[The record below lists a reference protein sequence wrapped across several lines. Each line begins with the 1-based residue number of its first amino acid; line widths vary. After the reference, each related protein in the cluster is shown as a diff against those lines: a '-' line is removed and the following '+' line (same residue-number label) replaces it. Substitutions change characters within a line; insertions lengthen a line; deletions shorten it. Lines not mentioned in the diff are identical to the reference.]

1 MSQIPDTRVQAN
13 EVRALVQQIYRAC
26 GMGDT
31 DAGLMADSHVE
42 SDLRGAHSHGV
53 LRVPGYVAR
62 IVDGGVDPK
71 GQPAIAREYGACLV
85 VDGGNS
91 MGQIGCRYAM
101 QQVLDRAEVHGIAA
115 CAIRGSNHCGALAP
129 YAMQALPRDMIGLF
143 TTHSM
148 PIMAPW
154 GGAERL
160 IGNNPLAIALPAAQE
175 KPIVHD
181 GAFSVSAYGKVKYY
195 HQKGWDLPD
204 GWAFDKD
211 GRPALD
217 TAAALDGLL
226 APIGDFKGAALGMI
240 MGLFAALLSGG
251 AYGTELHAGDGRAR
265 ASEDSQFALAM
276 KIEAFVD
283 IDEFKSRVDTAIRQI
298 HACRLAPGV
307 ERLYAPGELEF
318 LQREVYV
325 RDGIPLNSATLADL
339 ASTARD
345 LGIETDAFTWL
356 TCQVE

>member
-1 MSQIPDTRVQAN
+1 MNDTPDVRVSAN
-13 EVRALVQQIYRAC
+13 DAHAFVEQIYQAC
-26 GMGDT
+26 GMNAT
-31 DAGLMADSHVE
+31 DAALMADSHVE

-53 LRVPGYVAR
+53 LRLPGYVAR
-62 IVDGGVDPK
+62 IVNGGVDPQ
-71 GQPAIAREYGACLV
+71 GQPSIAREYGACLV

-91 MGQIGCRYAM
+91 MGQVGCCYAM
-101 QQVLDRAEVHGIAA
+101 EQVLDRAEIHGIAA
-115 CAIRGSNHCGALAP
+115 CAIGSSNHCGALAP

-175 KPIVHD
+175 RPIVHD
-181 GAFSVSAYGKVKYY
+181 GAFSVSAYGKVGYY
-195 HQKGWDLPD
+195 HQKGWALPA

-217 TAAALDGLL
+217 TATALEGLL

-251 AYGTELHAGDGRAR
+251 AYGTELDAGDGKAR
-265 ASEDSQFALAM
+265 ASEDSQFALAI
-276 KIEAFVD
+276 KVEAFVD
-283 IDEFKSRVDTAIRQI
+283 VDEFKSRVDTAIRQI

-318 LQREVYV
+318 LQREEYN
-325 RDGIPLNSATLADL
+325 RDGIPLNTVTLADL
-339 ASTARD
+339 VTVARELNVD
-345 LGIETDAFTWL
+345 IGPYNWL
-356 TCQVE
+356 QPA

>member
-1 MSQIPDTRVQAN
+1 MSETPDTRVPAS
-13 EVRALVQQIYRAC
+13 EAHALVRQIYQAC
-26 GMGDT
+26 GMNKT
-31 DAGLMADSHVE
+31 DAALMADSHVE

-53 LRVPGYVAR
+53 LRIPGFVAR
-62 IVDGGVDPK
+62 LVKGGVDPQ
-71 GQPAIAREYGACLV
+71 GQPSISREYGACLV

-91 MGQIGCRYAM
+91 MGQIGCRYAVE
-101 QQVLDRAEVHGIAA
+101 QVLDRAEVHGIAA
-115 CAIRGSNHCGALAP
+115 CAIGSSNHCGALAP

-160 IGNNPLAIALPAAQE
+160 IGNNPLAIAVPAAQE
-175 KPIVHD
+175 RPIVHD
-181 GAFSVSAYGKVKYY
+181 GAFSAAAYGKIRYY
-195 HQKGWDLPD
+195 HQKGWDLPA

-217 TAAALDGLL
+217 TTAALEGLL

-251 AYGTELHAGDGRAR
+251 AYGTELDDGDGHAR
-265 ASEDSQFALAM
+265 ASEDSQFAMAI
-276 KIEAFVD
+276 KIEAFAD
-283 IDEFKSRVDTAIRQI
+283 IDEFKARVDTAIRQI
-298 HACRLAPGV
+298 HACRRAPGV

-318 LQREVYV
+318 LQSETYA
-325 RDGIPLNSATLADL
+325 RDGIPLNDVTLTDL
-339 ASTARD
+339 ATTASE
-345 LGIETDAFTWL
+345 LGVDTGAFNWL
-356 TCQVE
+356 QPA